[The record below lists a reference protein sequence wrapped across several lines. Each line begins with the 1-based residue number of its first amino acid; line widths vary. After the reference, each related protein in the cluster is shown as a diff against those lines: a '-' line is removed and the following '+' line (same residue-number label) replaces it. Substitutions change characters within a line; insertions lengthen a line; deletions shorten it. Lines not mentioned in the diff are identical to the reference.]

1 MRNRNVIRTKDS
13 DMRSDEICDVAE
25 DVYVGW
31 LSSSFMLGDD
41 NNSTIYRNDLT
52 VGRMLYL
59 IRMKGYATEL

>member
-1 MRNRNVIRTKDS
+1 
-13 DMRSDEICDVAE
+13 MRSDEIWDVAE
-25 DVYVGW
+25 VVYVGW
-31 LSSSFMLGDD
+31 LSSSFMLRDD